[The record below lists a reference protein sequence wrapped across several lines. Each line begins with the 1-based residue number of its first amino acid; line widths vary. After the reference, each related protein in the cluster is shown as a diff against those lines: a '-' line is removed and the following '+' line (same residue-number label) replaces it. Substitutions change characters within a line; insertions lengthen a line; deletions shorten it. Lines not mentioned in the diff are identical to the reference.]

1 MKDASTYKDIYEIL
15 DGIGKKFKDLSDIEQ
30 AGLLEALGGKR
41 ASNALAA
48 VLNNS
53 EMLEEAYEI
62 ALGAE
67 GSAKREQEHYAES
80 VQYSIDRAKASI
92 EQLAN
97 DFLSSKLLKS
107 IIDVGNGALKVI
119 DSVVSKLGSVKSIL
133 LAFTGMSFVKS
144 LVGADSAVGGF
155 VKLLTSAITK
165 DPSVGPEIIKNL
177 HKLFTS
183 EQVGSLIFKNFKG
196 KAFKGLIDSADDLTE
211 AIATPIEKGFTLG
224 AEGSSSAVSE
234 IVEKFATDGTIE
246 AAAETAGSVMAE
258 ATEKATKK
266 GVTKAV
272 QDAGKDAAVSGAAEA
287 MGNTIGDA
295 SGKAAKEGVTKAVKE
310 IGSDAGAEAVGEAI
324 GKKIG
329 GTAGEIIPEGLE
341 KAGVEG
347 GTKAAAGIAT
357 GLTAF
362 GWAAVAAAI
371 VAVVGGA
378 IYLGYKQQQ
387 EKIKKE
393 LEQGVSQWDDDKSKI
408 EEYRQRI
415 RELRDELKD
424 TDLSQEDQSRI
435 KSELLEIQKDIVE
448 QYGEEARTIDLINGD
463 LERQMNILSGIAKE
477 KAEENLRTNREGYE
491 EAKRVMNSKVS
502 ATSSGNIILEDPNDV
517 KTMSDLMSRL
527 NSIEGVNAS
536 VGNYMRGHDGM
547 FGYTPGTLQYTVDID
562 YQDVYDT
569 VDGLDEID
577 AEINKLLNNPQIDF
591 NTKTTLNT
599 LRANLF
605 GTDMVSG
612 DFGKNYSNYTQF
624 AAGDRARREQEFSL
638 QGGEEHIG
646 KLEDAVKSYNNAI
659 AEGDPSKIK
668 ETQLAFEDTADAFK
682 EWANQKG
689 FTKEYETYFKD
700 LTSTISTTRVNLI
713 ELQDALSNSTNS
725 NTKKLNESRKEISSM
740 LEEISSAGFTKDDT
754 KFGNVLLDQSRQSI
768 RWTEENLNKYKKE
781 IESWDHLQAEDLAN
795 TVTSALAK
803 SNTFNVNG
811 KKFEVA
817 FSPILQGKDGRAQ
830 LLDSSTLN
838 KYINQVL
845 SEAMADDGKLDLK
858 EVLKIDTRGIKVD
871 GIEIK
876 NVIGD
881 VGEALKGQASQ
892 AENTAK
898 AMNYLGENGKIS
910 QKELE
915 AQALEQVVALQKLN
929 EAVKEFNLDSTDI
942 ENILI
947 RLKEGLINPRAL
959 SEEEQ
964 AVYDLAK
971 AYGIIPEKINEIKD
985 ESIAELI
992 DVLSASGTAIKH
1004 FDDIVSD
1011 SFEEMASDLKSSIR
1025 NAIDGIGMINS
1036 AIVNNMSGKGLKME
1050 YDEEAKKYI
1059 SDIDNLNEL
1068 FAGLEGYDSSKLFE
1082 DTAMGVRLNTD
1093 ELRKLEAQKRNI
1105 DKQEFEKK
1113 ELTMRHELLILNAE
1127 MASQNYRD
1135 GKKIIDIE
1143 NEKIKKHKEELEQI
1157 GHLKSAYEGE
1167 ANAYQRWLAAQQAG
1181 DPDALYNNIAQTGL
1195 TRLDD
1200 LVGQNKYNHP
1210 EVRAILELLTGKDLS
1225 TASVDQLAEA
1235 YRNLNQ
1241 WLGETD
1247 YSMREILSD
1256 NNNEDLRR
1264 FGNELE
1270 KLGYLVNEGGKY
1282 KLSDALSMDEAASE
1296 LQMGVET
1303 LQAIIDALN
1312 TYVTTFTSVKEQLI
1326 YEYNATSD
1334 RLAKDLNTAIT
1345 RIDEVNAALV
1355 NNKSG
1360 KGLSFSYDP
1369 VTKKYTG
1376 DVINLTNAFKNL
1388 KHSVNGFNPATL
1400 FYRSATGIRLNTDE
1414 LRKLQAAERGIM
1426 NQKFESQKIKLQRE
1440 LSALMHEM
1448 QITSLNDTAKLTDA
1462 EKEHILTLQEKLRN
1476 VEMLKASYDGATNAY
1491 QRWLDAQSAGDPGDI
1506 YENIAN
1512 NGIKRLDELMSQ
1524 GKVGHTEVR
1533 ALLELI
1539 TGKDLSTAKI
1549 DQLIDLYND
1558 LDRTIGQTSITVRD
1572 LFDTE
1577 NGKGVQNFAE
1587 VLKSIGYATGGE
1599 GQMQLTK
1606 WINTE
1611 DIAYLT
1617 GLSEEFVE
1625 ANLNAMKTYGAEFT
1639 ILSKEVAD
1647 ALNFLDPKIDDY
1659 MAKINGIAE
1668 EKGLSELQIRF
1679 DIAELNDTA
1688 EIEAEIQHLTEMR
1701 DNLLA
1706 EGKMQIDST
1715 EYQLFDNLLGT
1726 LNNKV
1731 SWLKDELPFQ
1741 ILDSSTIDA
1750 LKQADETLDKLTETY
1765 RYASKAG
1772 GTVDIKADTALY
1784 EAIDALKKFKPE
1796 DLELSLKMHNIDV
1809 SPDATT
1815 DQIVDAY
1822 IKAFE
1827 EGTLRTVAEYNESIG
1842 EGTESAADNLT
1853 KASKT
1858 IGETIT
1864 GAADY
1869 LKKKIEEAAKSFAD
1883 FVTGKS
1889 DNPFS
1894 KFFTKDSQ
1902 SGDGNVTTS
1911 PKIDTESI
1919 RTQTKELEELSKEL
1933 EAARAKVREAG
1944 LDPSQ
1949 TLVGNIDFRSGRQEI
1964 QWTSDLLKDYGTQIQ
1979 SWGGNAEDLLGKVS
1993 SAMVEVEKMPVNGM
2007 NFDVAFTPMLQGAG
2021 TGGGPAILSK
2031 DLMKSYLHAVILEA
2045 MNGGEPFSFDA
2056 ILKIDQQGVEGF
2068 KVNGIQIQNMIG
2080 AISESLDDGKS
2091 QAEKMGEAMYY
2102 LGNNGEI
2109 EKLVKEMDELG
2120 KPVDTKVQI
2129 SVEGQ
2134 ERIKELQGYLDKLQD
2149 GELIN
2154 VDDPELLGI
2163 LSKINS
2169 LPDSTRVEVL
2179 THFGLDAG
2187 AYDTAEEIA
2196 RALAN
2201 SFNESM
2207 NSGAAVTS
2215 EKVGSIASTVEQA
2228 VQSMSGA
2235 VAHTAEI
2242 AEGSSERIKTNS
2254 ELMSQSLIQAS
2265 DKMTETAKIVAS
2277 SLDTTTQFSK
2287 AYQSSGS
2294 SNSTESSNSS
2304 GESINTDDEVE
2315 ALERLKT
2322 AAEEAAAAK
2331 ESVKTANEDLNI
2343 SAQASTEALTNEAQS
2358 MEMVATS
2365 GRNAA
2370 DAKNELGVA
2379 NQALTTSI
2387 DETITKLNAEA
2398 EALNSFLSQNQDGSG
2413 IKIGLD
2419 TTEYDEFSE
2428 KLANDES
2435 QDHIINAK
2443 ATLAVEGQELFDTA
2457 SASKEYLATDTKGV
2471 SAQDV
2476 QNIPELQTQNTLKM
2490 ENAKSTTGTS
2500 AQNVLNMDEMQN
2512 ALSLKNSLAG
2522 TTTGYIYLNIDGA
2535 INALNS
2541 LQDRINSMQNQTIYV
2556 NGSANSSFA
2565 TGTALSR
2572 FYGNAYAK
2580 GNWGTKK
2587 TEEALLAEVGPE
2599 ILVNPSTGRWELVG
2613 QHGPV
2618 MKKVPKGS
2626 IIFNHKQTEEI
2637 LKHGHTNSRGQ
2648 VEGAAHLSGTAYG
2661 YGGWNWDSN
2670 KNRTNDSYFPDSEDN
2685 DVEIADEINNYDYSS
2700 PTYNN
2705 YGSDSGTI
2713 NGQQNYSSGGDIAE
2727 EIPYHEGG
2735 DEPDRVYTKMYRLP
2749 DGAKDEFL
2757 DPSEARLYTGYYE
2770 PLKNRDYVNN
2780 GPKPVSQNIAP
2791 DSYISDTTSST
2802 KPITS
2807 EGPDEFIDDVTD
2819 TVTKTSEKV
2828 SKSAEKAFDQIVD
2841 WIEIYVD
2848 RLDNRLADLAKKADD
2863 AFLGYNDRIKASK
2876 KYVAVA
2882 ESKIDDYKAAADA
2895 YLNMANNVDIS
2906 HSEMRRIRNGD
2917 LDIEHVKD
2925 EEKYDKLMEYKDYYE
2940 KYLAAL
2946 EKVEGLST
2954 AKYEQMQKRFQ
2965 LTNDLFSQK
2974 DEEFQSKMEVVQAT
2988 IESLRANGEDISEH
3002 FEDYQELQQLEK
3014 DTIRERARH
3023 IKALQKSY
3031 KEAIDNGLDETSEAA
3046 IQMRSTINSL
3056 EAENKKATANIT
3068 SYWRAWMQQVKEQ
3081 FDDIDEYYSLKSQV
3095 IDNRITAISTTKDIS
3110 TEMGYKESA
3119 VYQKQMMRYEE
3130 LRKPILEAELER
3142 LENMLTNVK
3151 KGTKQW
3157 YTMLNTID
3165 GVKEEI
3171 RQSTLSLLQ
3180 MQNAIDKLKFQQFE
3194 DYIAKIHTNL
3204 VDDPQFMIDYMSYF
3218 KLFNDNGSYNKLGQ
3232 ATEALHTEKYF
3243 ALINERDRYNNKVAD
3258 IEKQLQ
3264 SNPNDEELLSKK
3276 KEYIELSQQATIAA
3290 MNERKAVQDLVKE
3303 GMQIELDNLQKL
3315 INKYNESLDNA
3326 KNLYDYQKN
3335 IAKQTKNIAKL
3346 EKQATAF
3353 SFDNSEEGQAMRQ
3366 KISVQLE
3373 EAKEQLEETEY
3384 QHYITEQ
3391 KKILSDMYSKYEQR
3405 LNELSDNITA
3415 LFKDAMARSESNKN
3429 QICSTILESLGVDVN
3444 PYLENIFKSEETIK
3458 SATIHETRAI
3468 DKDELELIHSADDYA
3483 RTPHDRKEYEGGTG
3497 KPPIPEKTETKEDK
3511 SKDEDKNKKQ
3521 DDKTD
3526 EVKFEKET
3534 IFRATSK
3541 VYNEAIQNLLN
3552 QYQKEINNNQTQ
3564 MAKQTVSD
3572 LTKILNQIIAQ
3583 GNADKLELDKVKK
3596 AYSNIEAAVRSTGI
3610 DSTQTKFGNVD
3621 LSNRKSIA
3629 WTNTNLNKYATQLG
3643 SWGIK
3648 AEDIKGTTTNLMAD
3662 THRFDVNGQKVSVTF
3677 TPMLEGADGKAT
3689 LLTQDSVYKY
3699 IETILKKATWNGE
3712 ELNFDK
3718 VLKLDAKG
3726 LEIEGEKVKG
3736 IIAEISNAKQ
3746 GQQSHAEKLWKA
3758 LQYIGP
3764 DGELGKIKTAL
3775 EELERIEALKTMA
3788 EQLKKLGIEA
3798 VDVEKVIKRLKEAG
3812 TEAVTA
3818 TDIKKVTTTLPTKPT
3833 TNTPKTPTTKTST
3846 PTVDKSLEEKI
3857 NNHIDELKKKVA
3869 AGSKAAKAYWTDDKI
3884 ESYRAYLLRT
3894 GGLASGSKKISKN
3907 EIAWTQEN
3915 KPETIVRKSDHAVLT
3930 RLGKG
3935 DRVYNAAASENMW
3948 KAANDPLTYIKDAL
3962 SDTPVQA
3969 GSSVAGTSIGNI
3981 TYSVN
3986 IPIERVQDY
3995 NDFVNQMRADGKFE
4009 KMIQSMTIDRIT
4021 GGSKLAKNKYQWS

>member
-1 MKDASTYKDIYEIL
+1 MKAESNRLSAIELEALNEEQDEYTKSTSKLRNLIKATTGVDILEKDGKTYKDLYDIVLSIGEVWNNL
-15 DGIGKKFKDLSDIEQ
+15 DDLTQSGV
-30 AGLLEALGGKR
+30 AEALAGKR
-41 ASNALAA
+41 NARGLYSIFSNMDDLRD
-48 VLNNS
+48 
-53 EMLEEAYEI
+53 AYETSLN
-62 ALGAE
+62 AA
-67 GSAKREQEHYAES
+67 GSATREQEHFAES
-80 VQYSIDRAKASI
+80 IQYSIDRAKASI

-144 LVGADSAVGGF
+144 LIGADSAVGGF

-183 EQVGSLIFKNFKG
+183 EQVGSLGDTLLSKMFRNYNS

-224 AEGSSSAVSE
+224 AEGASSAVGE
-234 IVEKFATDGTIE
+234 IVGKFATDGTIE
-246 AAAETAGSVMAE
+246 AAAETAGNVMAE
-258 ATEKATKK
+258 AAGEAMQEGLGEALQEAGSEVAAEGWAEACGSTYGNVMAEAFSETWGE
-266 GVTKAV
+266 GVAEV
-272 QDAGKDAAVSGAAEA
+272 GSEILPEALGSSAAEA
-287 MGNTIGDA
+287 
-295 SGKAAKEGVTKAVKE
+295 GV
-310 IGSDAGAEAVGEAI
+310 DAGAE
-324 GKKIG
+324 
-329 GTAGEIIPEGLE
+329 
-341 KAGVEG
+341 
-347 GTKAAAGIAT
+347 AAAGIAT
-357 GLTAF
+357 GLSAF
-362 GWAAVAAAI
+362 GWAAIAAAI
-371 VAVVGGA
+371 AAVVGGA

-387 EKIKKE
+387 EKIRRE
-393 LEQGVSQWDDDKSKI
+393 LEQGVSQWDADKSKI
-408 EEYRQRI
+408 EEYRTRI

-463 LERQMNILSGIAKE
+463 LERQMNILSGIAKA

-491 EAKRVMNSKVS
+491 EAKRVMNSRVS
-502 ATSSGNIILEDPNDV
+502 ATSSGNIILENPEDV
-517 KTMSDLMSRL
+517 EMMNKLMGRL

-536 VGNYMRGHDGM
+536 IGNYMQGHNGA

-591 NTKTTLNT
+591 NTKTSLNT

-700 LTSTISTTRVNLI
+700 LTSTISTTRANLI
-713 ELQDALSNSTNS
+713 ELQDALSNSTDS
-725 NTKKLNESRKEISSM
+725 NTKKLNESRKEINSM

-858 EVLKIDTRGIKVD
+858 EVLEIDTRGIKVD

-915 AQALEQVVALQKLN
+915 AQALEEVVALQKLN

-971 AYGIIPEKINEIKD
+971 AYGIIPEKLNEITD
-985 ESIAELI
+985 ESIAEFI
-992 DVLSASGTAIKH
+992 DVLSASGTAIEH

-1025 NAIDGIGMINS
+1025 NAIDGIGAINS

-1113 ELTMRHELLILNAE
+1113 ELTMKHELLILNAE

-1135 GKKIIDIE
+1135 GKKIIDVE

-1157 GHLKSAYEGE
+1157 GHLKSAYEAE

-1200 LVGQNKYNHP
+1200 LVAQNKYNHP

-1772 GTVDIKADTALY
+1772 GTVDFKADSSLY

-1894 KFFTKDSQ
+1894 KFFTNDSQ

-1919 RTQTKELEELSKEL
+1919 RAQTKELEELSKEL

-1944 LDPSQ
+1944 LDPAQ

-2031 DLMKSYLHAVILEA
+2031 SLMKSYLQAVILEA
-2045 MNGGEPFSFDA
+2045 MNSGEPFSFDA
-2056 ILKIDQQGVEGF
+2056 ILKIDQQGVDGF
-2068 KVNGIQIQNMIG
+2068 EVNGVRIKNMIG

-2134 ERIKELQGYLDKLQD
+2134 EHIKELQDYLDKLQD

-2154 VDDPELLGI
+2154 VNDPELLDI

-2169 LPDSTRVEVL
+2169 LPDSTKIEVL
-2179 THFGLDAG
+2179 SEFGIDAG
-2187 AYDTAEEIA
+2187 AYNTAEEIA
-2196 RALAN
+2196 QALAN

-2207 NSGAAVTS
+2207 NSGAAIVD
-2215 EKVGSIASTVEQA
+2215 EKVSSISSTVEQA
-2228 VQSMSGA
+2228 IQSISGA
-2235 VAHTAEI
+2235 IEHTSEV
-2242 AEGSSERIKTNS
+2242 AEGSSERLKANA
-2254 ELMSQSLIQAS
+2254 ELMSQSLIEAS
-2265 DKMTETAKIVAS
+2265 DKMSATAQVVAS
-2277 SLDTTTQFSK
+2277 TIDTASQFSK
-2287 AYQSSGS
+2287 AYQSSGDSGS
-2294 SNSTESSNSS
+2294 SDQSPSSSAA
-2304 GESINTDDEVE
+2304 TVKVEV
-2315 ALERLKT
+2315 
-2322 AAEEAAAAK
+2322 
-2331 ESVKTANEDLNI
+2331 D
-2343 SAQASTEALTNEAQS
+2343 
-2358 MEMVATS
+2358 TS
-2365 GRNAA
+2365 
-2370 DAKNELGVA
+2370 
-2379 NQALTTSI
+2379 
-2387 DETITKLNAEA
+2387 
-2398 EALNSFLSQNQDGSG
+2398 
-2413 IKIGLD
+2413 
-2419 TTEYDEFSE
+2419 EYDDFMQ
-2428 KLANDES
+2428 KLANDEGS
-2435 QDHIINAK
+2435 NHNIDVK

-2476 QNIPELQTQNTLKM
+2476 QNITELQTQNTLKM

-2500 AQNVLNMDEMQN
+2500 AQNVLNMSEMQN
-2512 ALSLKNSLAG
+2512 ALYLKNSLAG

-2580 GNWGTKK
+2580 GNWGTKR
-2587 TEEALLAEVGPE
+2587 TENALVGEVGRELLVDSRNGTWRTIGDHGAE
-2599 ILVNPSTGRWELVG
+2599 IT
-2613 QHGPV
+2613 
-2618 MKKVPKGS
+2618 KIPKGS
-2626 IIFNHKQTEEI
+2626 IIFNHKQTEDI
-2637 LKHGHTNSRGQ
+2637 LKHGHTNGRGQ
-2648 VEGAAHLSGTAYG
+2648 VEGVAHLSGTAYG
-2661 YGGWNWDSN
+2661 YGGWNWSSN
-2670 KNRTNDSYFPDSEDN
+2670 NNRTNDNYFPQSENGDTQ
-2685 DVEIADEINNYDYSS
+2685 VADEINNYDYSS
-2700 PTYNN
+2700 PTYND
-2705 YGSDSGTI
+2705 YSSGSI
-2713 NGQQNYSSGGDIAE
+2713 NGDAGYGKQNYSSGGDIAE

-2735 DEPDRVYTKMYRLP
+2735 DLPDRVYTKIYQLP
-2749 DGAKDEFL
+2749 AGAVDEFL
-2757 DPSEARLYTGYYE
+2757 DPSEARLYAGDDYV
-2770 PLKNRDYVNN
+2770 PVSNRDYVNN

-2791 DSYISDTTSST
+2791 DSYISDTTSSI

-2807 EGPDEFIDDVTD
+2807 GGPDEFIDDVTD

-3095 IDNRITAISTTKDIS
+3095 IDNRITAISTTRDIS

-3180 MQNAIDKLKFQQFE
+3180 MQNAIDKIKFQQFE

-3276 KEYIELSQQATIAA
+3276 KEYIDLSQQATIAA
-3290 MNERKAVQDLVKE
+3290 MNEKKAVQDLVKE

-3373 EAKEQLEETEY
+3373 EAKEQLEDTEY

-3468 DKDELELIHSADDYA
+3468 DKDELEQIHSADDYA

-3497 KPPIPEKTETKEDK
+3497 KPPVPEKTETKEDK

-3541 VYNEAIQNLLN
+3541 VYSDALQNLLN
-3552 QYQKEINNNQTQ
+3552 QYQKAINNNQTQ

-3583 GNADKLELDKVKK
+3583 GDADKLELDKVKK
-3596 AYSNIEAAVRSTGI
+3596 AYSNIDAAVRSTGI

-3629 WTNTNLNKYATQLG
+3629 WTNTNLNKYATQLE

-3689 LLTQDSVYKY
+3689 LLTKDSVYKY

-3726 LEIEGEKVKG
+3726 LEIEGQKVEG
-3736 IIAEISNAKQ
+3736 IIAEINNAKQ

-3788 EQLKKLGIEA
+3788 EQLKKLGLEA

-3818 TDIKKVTTTLPTKPT
+3818 TDIKKVTTTPSAKPT

-3884 ESYRAYLLRT
+3884 EWYRAYLLRT

-3969 GSSVAGTSIGNI
+3969 GSSAAGTSIGNI